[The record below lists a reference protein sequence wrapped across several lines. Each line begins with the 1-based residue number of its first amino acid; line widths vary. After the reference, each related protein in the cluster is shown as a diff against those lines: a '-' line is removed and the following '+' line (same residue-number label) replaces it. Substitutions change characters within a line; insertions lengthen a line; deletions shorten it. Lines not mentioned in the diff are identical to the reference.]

1 MDRES
6 LLNRLKA
13 KPDLNLFVADVI
25 NDAAILP
32 ILFEIVLTEKSGI
45 KYTCSKIIRM
55 VSEQKPELVYSYFEN
70 VALWLRHPNSFIKW
84 DGILALSN
92 LVSVDHE
99 DKFRA
104 IYEDYFG
111 LIRDPQMITA
121 SNVIGNA
128 WKIVFARPEW
138 ENDITARLL
147 EVPGIMYMYKGEP
160 SPECNRIV
168 CGHVLACFGHYFDR
182 SGSQGAM
189 IRFAQGQLGNS
200 RKAVAKNAEKFL
212 KSHSIR
218 QTNKILF
225 NHSKPSNDQG
235 EPS

>member
-13 KPDLNLFVADVI
+13 KPDLNLFVAEVI
-25 NDAAILP
+25 RDAAILP

-70 VALWLRHPNSFIKW
+70 VALCLRHPNSFIKW

-92 LVSVDHE
+92 LAAVDRE
-99 DKFRA
+99 DKFGA
-104 IYEDYFG
+104 IYEDYFE

-147 EVPGIMYMYKGEP
+147 EVPGNYVY
-160 SPECNRIV
+160 V
-168 CGHVLACFGHYFDR
+168 
-182 SGSQGAM
+182 
-189 IRFAQGQLGNS
+189 
-200 RKAVAKNAEKFL
+200 
-212 KSHSIR
+212 
-218 QTNKILF
+218 
-225 NHSKPSNDQG
+225 
-235 EPS
+235 

>member
-6 LLNRLKA
+6 VLNRLKT
-13 KPDLNLFVADVI
+13 KPDLNLFVAEVI
-25 NDAAILP
+25 RNAAILP
-32 ILFEIVLTEKSGI
+32 VLFEIVLTETSGI

-70 VALWLRHPNSFIKW
+70 VALCLRHPNSFIKW

-92 LVSVDHE
+92 LAAVDRE
-99 DKFRA
+99 DKFGA

-168 CGHVLACFGHYFDR
+168 CGHVLACFGHYFER
-182 SGSQGAM
+182 SASQAAM
-189 IRFAQGQLGNS
+189 IRFAEGQLGNS
-200 RKAVAKNAEKFL
+200 RKAVAKSAEKFL
-212 KSHSIR
+212 KSHS
-218 QTNKILF
+218 
-225 NHSKPSNDQG
+225 G
-235 EPS
+235 C